1 MGYKIL
7 KGAMVGILFGV
18 CGGILLTSVL
28 HIAGGGS
35 VRDVVSLFR
44 EGNMKMLFAGQ
55 KMSDEDLAELEAVFG
70 DAGMARICAGGT
82 ETADGLSEMYGNTDN
97 FAGEYRN
104 ADNLDEVYNR
114 VDGYDASGNADGMYA
129 DVYEDAI
136 RSPED
141 VIVRFHVRANSD
153 SEEDL
158 ALKYEV
164 RDAVLAELADGL
176 KTVEDDGAALR
187 YIMQKLPDIRQ
198 AARAVVDEAGYD
210 YTISAYIVREEFPIR
225 EYGELVLPA
234 GTYRALRVDIGAAK
248 GENFWCMLYPMMC
261 YTMDAGAVVDSEDA
275 EKLAQALD
283 EESYEKLFVKRD
295 AKGDNVK
302 VRLKILEWL
311 QDTF

>member
-1 MGYKIL
+1 MEEFVMGYKIL
-7 KGAMVGILFGV
+7 KGAMVGILLGV

-55 KMSDEDLAELEAVFG
+55 KISEEDQAELEAVFG
-70 DAGMARICAGGT
+70 DAGMARSSAGGT
-82 ETADGLSEMYGNTDN
+82 ETADGS
-97 FAGEYRN
+97 
-104 ADNLDEVYNR
+104 
-114 VDGYDASGNADGMYA
+114 A
-129 DVYEDAI
+129 DVYEDALK
-136 RSPED
+136 SPED

-176 KTVEDDGAALR
+176 ETVEDDGAALR

-210 YTISAYIVREEFPIR
+210 YTISAYVVREEFPIR

-275 EKLAQALD
+275 EKLAHALN

-295 AKGDNVK
+295 AKPGDVK
-302 VRLKILEWL
+302 VKLKILEWL

>member
-7 KGAMVGILFGV
+7 KGAMVGILLGV

-35 VRDVVSLFR
+35 VRDIVRLFR
-44 EGNMKMLFAGQ
+44 EGNMRMLFSSQDTMGDELQDVFVDVPGLADSIAG
-55 KMSDEDLAELEAVFG
+55 
-70 DAGMARICAGGT
+70 
-82 ETADGLSEMYGNTDN
+82 
-97 FAGEYRN
+97 
-104 ADNLDEVYNR
+104 
-114 VDGYDASGNADGMYA
+114 DGMDSTGGA

-176 KTVEDDGAALR
+176 ETVEDDGAALR
-187 YIMQKLPDIRQ
+187 YITQKLPDIRQ
-198 AARAVVDEAGYD
+198 TASAVVNEAGYD

-225 EYGELVLPA
+225 EYGDLVLPA
-234 GTYRALRVDIGAAK
+234 GTYRALRVDIGEAK

-261 YTMDAGAVVDSEDA
+261 YTMDAGAVVDSADA
-275 EKLAQALD
+275 EKLAQSLD

-295 AKGDNVK
+295 TKPSDVK
-302 VRLKILEWL
+302 VKLKILEWL
-311 QDTF
+311 QDRF

>member
-7 KGAMVGILFGV
+7 KGAMVGILLGV

-35 VRDVVSLFR
+35 ARDVVSLFR
-44 EGNMKMLFAGQ
+44 AGNMKMLFADQ
-55 KMSDEDLAELEAVFG
+55 EISEEDQAELEAVFG
-70 DAGMARICAGGT
+70 DAGMARSSAGGT
-82 ETADGLSEMYGNTDN
+82 ETAEGMY
-97 FAGEYRN
+97 
-104 ADNLDEVYNR
+104 
-114 VDGYDASGNADGMYA
+114 GNADGSA
-129 DVYEDAI
+129 DVYEDALK
-136 RSPED
+136 SPED

-176 KTVEDDGAALR
+176 ETVEDDGAALR

-261 YTMDAGAVVDSEDA
+261 YTMDAGAVVDSEDT

-283 EESYEKLFVKRD
+283 EESYEKLFVKRE

>member
-1 MGYKIL
+1 MEEFVMGYKIL
-7 KGAMVGILFGV
+7 KGAMVGILLGV

-55 KMSDEDLAELEAVFG
+55 KISDEDQAELEAVFG
-70 DAGMARICAGGT
+70 DAGMARSSAGGT
-82 ETADGLSEMYGNTDN
+82 ETAEGS
-97 FAGEYRN
+97 
-104 ADNLDEVYNR
+104 
-114 VDGYDASGNADGMYA
+114 A
-129 DVYEDAI
+129 DVYEDALK
-136 RSPED
+136 SPED

-176 KTVEDDGAALR
+176 ETVEDDGAALR

-198 AARAVVDEAGYD
+198 VARTVVDEAGYD
-210 YTISAYIVREEFPIR
+210 YTISAYVVREEFPIR

-261 YTMDAGAVVDSEDA
+261 YTMDAGAVVDSEDT
-275 EKLAQALD
+275 EKLAHALD
-283 EESYEKLFVKRD
+283 EESYEKLFVKRE

>member
-7 KGAMVGILFGV
+7 KGAMVGILLGV

-55 KMSDEDLAELEAVFG
+55 KISDEDQAELEAVFG

-82 ETADGLSEMYGNTDN
+82 ETADGMY
-97 FAGEYRN
+97 
-104 ADNLDEVYNR
+104 
-114 VDGYDASGNADGMYA
+114 GNADGSA

-261 YTMDAGAVVDSEDA
+261 YTMDAGAVVDSEDT

-295 AKGDNVK
+295 TKPGDVK
-302 VRLKILEWL
+302 VKLKILEWL

>member
-7 KGAMVGILFGV
+7 KGAMVGILLGV

-44 EGNMKMLFAGQ
+44 QGNMKLLFAGQ
-55 KMSDEDLAELEAVFG
+55 KISDEDQAELEAVFG

-82 ETADGLSEMYGNTDN
+82 ETADGMY
-97 FAGEYRN
+97 
-104 ADNLDEVYNR
+104 
-114 VDGYDASGNADGMYA
+114 GNADGSA

-261 YTMDAGAVVDSEDA
+261 YTMDAGAVVDSEDT

>member
-7 KGAMVGILFGV
+7 KGAMVGILLGV

-55 KMSDEDLAELEAVFG
+55 KISDEDQAELEAVFG
-70 DAGMARICAGGT
+70 DAGMARICADGT
-82 ETADGLSEMYGNTDN
+82 ETADGMY
-97 FAGEYRN
+97 
-104 ADNLDEVYNR
+104 
-114 VDGYDASGNADGMYA
+114 GNADGSA

-198 AARAVVDEAGYD
+198 TARAVVDEAGYD
-210 YTISAYIVREEFPIR
+210 YTISAYVVREEFPIR

-261 YTMDAGAVVDSEDA
+261 YTMDAGAVVDSEDT

>member
-1 MGYKIL
+1 MEEFVMGYKIL
-7 KGAMVGILFGV
+7 KGAMVGILLGV

-44 EGNMKMLFAGQ
+44 AGNMKMLFAGQ
-55 KMSDEDLAELEAVFG
+55 KISEEDQAELEAVFG
-70 DAGMARICAGGT
+70 DADMARSGVGGT
-82 ETADGLSEMYGNTDN
+82 ETADDS
-97 FAGEYRN
+97 
-104 ADNLDEVYNR
+104 
-114 VDGYDASGNADGMYA
+114 A
-129 DVYEDAI
+129 DVYEDALK
-136 RSPED
+136 SPED

-176 KTVEDDGAALR
+176 ETVEDDGATLR

-210 YTISAYIVREEFPIR
+210 YTISAYVVREEFPIR

-248 GENFWCMLYPMMC
+248 GEKFWCMLYPMMC
-261 YTMDAGAVVDSEDA
+261 YTMDAGAVVDSEDT

>member
-7 KGAMVGILFGV
+7 KGAMVGILLGV

-82 ETADGLSEMYGNTDN
+82 ETADGS
-97 FAGEYRN
+97 
-104 ADNLDEVYNR
+104 
-114 VDGYDASGNADGMYA
+114 A
-129 DVYEDAI
+129 DVYEDALK
-136 RSPED
+136 SPED

-261 YTMDAGAVVDSEDA
+261 YTMDAGAVVDSEDT
-275 EKLAQALD
+275 EKLAHALD

>member
-1 MGYKIL
+1 MEEFVMGYKIL
-7 KGAMVGILFGV
+7 KGAMVGILLGV

-44 EGNMKMLFAGQ
+44 VGNMKMLFAGQ
-55 KMSDEDLAELEAVFG
+55 KISEEDQAELEAVFG
-70 DAGMARICAGGT
+70 DAGMARSSAVGM
-82 ETADGLSEMYGNTDN
+82 ETAEGS
-97 FAGEYRN
+97 
-104 ADNLDEVYNR
+104 
-114 VDGYDASGNADGMYA
+114 A
-129 DVYEDAI
+129 DVYEDALK
-136 RSPED
+136 SPED

-176 KTVEDDGAALR
+176 ETVEDDGAALR

-210 YTISAYIVREEFPIR
+210 YTISAYVVREEFPIR

-261 YTMDAGAVVDSEDA
+261 YTMDAGAVVDSEDT

>member
-7 KGAMVGILFGV
+7 KGAMVGILLGV

-44 EGNMKMLFAGQ
+44 EGNMKMLFADQ
-55 KMSDEDLAELEAVFG
+55 KISDEDQAELEAVFG

-82 ETADGLSEMYGNTDN
+82 ETADGMY
-97 FAGEYRN
+97 
-104 ADNLDEVYNR
+104 
-114 VDGYDASGNADGMYA
+114 GNADGSA

>member
-7 KGAMVGILFGV
+7 KGAMVGILLGV

-44 EGNMKMLFAGQ
+44 EGNMKMLFASQ
-55 KMSDEDLAELEAVFG
+55 KISDEDQAELEAVFG
-70 DAGMARICAGGT
+70 DAGMARICAGGK
-82 ETADGLSEMYGNTDN
+82 ET
-97 FAGEYRN
+97 
-104 ADNLDEVYNR
+104 
-114 VDGYDASGNADGMYA
+114 ADGMYA

-261 YTMDAGAVVDSEDA
+261 YTMDAGAVVDSEDT

-295 AKGDNVK
+295 AKPGDVK
-302 VRLKILEWL
+302 VKLKILEWL

>member
-7 KGAMVGILFGV
+7 KGAMVGILLGV

-55 KMSDEDLAELEAVFG
+55 KISDEDLTEFEAVFG
-70 DAGMARICAGGT
+70 DAGMARICAGDT

-114 VDGYDASGNADGMYA
+114 VDGYDASGNA

>member
-7 KGAMVGILFGV
+7 KGAMVGILLGV

-44 EGNMKMLFAGQ
+44 EGNMKMLFASQ
-55 KMSDEDLAELEAVFG
+55 KISDEDQAELEAVFG
-70 DAGMARICAGGT
+70 DAGTTRSCAAGT
-82 ETADGLSEMYGNTDN
+82 ETADGL
-97 FAGEYRN
+97 
-104 ADNLDEVYNR
+104 
-114 VDGYDASGNADGMYA
+114 YA
-129 DVYEDAI
+129 DVYEDALK
-136 RSPED
+136 SPED
-141 VIVRFHVRANSD
+141 VVVRFHVRANSD
-153 SEEDL
+153 SEEDI

-164 RDAVLAELADGL
+164 RDAVLALLA
-176 KTVEDDGAALR
+176 EDL
-187 YIMQKLPDIRQ
+187 QKAENDSEAILYLAQNLSEIRNT
-198 AARAVVDEAGYD
+198 ADAVVEEAGYHYD
-210 YTISAYIVREEFPIR
+210 VKAYIAREEFPIR

-234 GTYRALRVDIGAAK
+234 GTYRALRIDIGEAK

-261 YTMDAGAVVDSEDA
+261 YTMDAGAVIDSADT

-283 EESYEKLFVKRD
+283 EESYEKLFVKRE

-311 QDTF
+311 QDIF

>member
-7 KGAMVGILFGV
+7 KGAMVGILLGV

-44 EGNMKMLFAGQ
+44 QGNMKLLFAGQ
-55 KMSDEDLAELEAVFG
+55 KISDEDQAELEAVFG

-82 ETADGLSEMYGNTDN
+82 ETADGMY
-97 FAGEYRN
+97 
-104 ADNLDEVYNR
+104 
-114 VDGYDASGNADGMYA
+114 GNADGSA

-261 YTMDAGAVVDSEDA
+261 YTMDAGAVVDSEDT

-311 QDTF
+311 QDAF

>member
-1 MGYKIL
+1 MEEFVMGYKIL
-7 KGAMVGILFGV
+7 KGAMVGILLGV

-44 EGNMKMLFAGQ
+44 QGNMKMLFAGQ
-55 KMSDEDLAELEAVFG
+55 KISDEDQVELEAVFG

-82 ETADGLSEMYGNTDN
+82 ETADGMY
-97 FAGEYRN
+97 
-104 ADNLDEVYNR
+104 
-114 VDGYDASGNADGMYA
+114 GNADGSA

>member
-7 KGAMVGILFGV
+7 KGAMVGILLGV
-18 CGGILLTSVL
+18 CGGILLTCVL

-55 KMSDEDLAELEAVFG
+55 KISEEDQAELEAVFG
-70 DAGMARICAGGT
+70 DAGMARSSAGGT
-82 ETADGLSEMYGNTDN
+82 ETAEGS
-97 FAGEYRN
+97 
-104 ADNLDEVYNR
+104 
-114 VDGYDASGNADGMYA
+114 A
-129 DVYEDAI
+129 DVYEDALK
-136 RSPED
+136 SPED

-176 KTVEDDGAALR
+176 ETVEDDGAALR

-198 AARAVVDEAGYD
+198 VARTVVDEAGYD
-210 YTISAYIVREEFPIR
+210 YTISAYVVREEFPIR

-261 YTMDAGAVVDSEDA
+261 YTMDAGAVVDSEDT
-275 EKLAQALD
+275 EKLAHALD
-283 EESYEKLFVKRD
+283 EESYEKLFVKRE

>member
-7 KGAMVGILFGV
+7 KGAMVGILLGV

-55 KMSDEDLAELEAVFG
+55 KISDEDQAELEAVFG

-82 ETADGLSEMYGNTDN
+82 ET
-97 FAGEYRN
+97 
-104 ADNLDEVYNR
+104 
-114 VDGYDASGNADGMYA
+114 ADGMYA

>member
-7 KGAMVGILFGV
+7 KGAMVGILLGV

-55 KMSDEDLAELEAVFG
+55 KISDEDQAELEAVFG

-82 ETADGLSEMYGNTDN
+82 ET
-97 FAGEYRN
+97 
-104 ADNLDEVYNR
+104 
-114 VDGYDASGNADGMYA
+114 ADGMYA

-225 EYGELVLPA
+225 EYGDLVLPA

-261 YTMDAGAVVDSEDA
+261 YTMDAGAVVDSEDT

>member
-7 KGAMVGILFGV
+7 KGAMVGILLGV

-44 EGNMKMLFAGQ
+44 QGNMKLLFAGQ
-55 KMSDEDLAELEAVFG
+55 KISDEDQAELEAVFG

-82 ETADGLSEMYGNTDN
+82 ETADGMY
-97 FAGEYRN
+97 
-104 ADNLDEVYNR
+104 
-114 VDGYDASGNADGMYA
+114 GNADGSA

-311 QDTF
+311 QDAF

>member
-7 KGAMVGILFGV
+7 KGAMVGILLGV

-55 KMSDEDLAELEAVFG
+55 KISDEDQAELEAVFG

-82 ETADGLSEMYGNTDN
+82 ET
-97 FAGEYRN
+97 
-104 ADNLDEVYNR
+104 
-114 VDGYDASGNADGMYA
+114 ADGMYA

-225 EYGELVLPA
+225 EYGDLVLPA

-275 EKLAQALD
+275 KKLAQALD

-295 AKGDNVK
+295 TKPGDVK
-302 VRLKILEWL
+302 VKLKILEWL

>member
-7 KGAMVGILFGV
+7 KGAMVGILLGV

-44 EGNMKMLFAGQ
+44 QGNMKMLFAGQ
-55 KMSDEDLAELEAVFG
+55 KISDEDQAELEAVFG

-82 ETADGLSEMYGNTDN
+82 ETADGMY
-97 FAGEYRN
+97 
-104 ADNLDEVYNR
+104 V
-114 VDGYDASGNADGMYA
+114 NADGSA

>member
-1 MGYKIL
+1 MEEFVMGYKIL
-7 KGAMVGILFGV
+7 KGAMVGILLGV

-55 KMSDEDLAELEAVFG
+55 KISEEDQAELEAVFG
-70 DAGMARICAGGT
+70 DAGMARSSAGGT
-82 ETADGLSEMYGNTDN
+82 ETADGS
-97 FAGEYRN
+97 
-104 ADNLDEVYNR
+104 
-114 VDGYDASGNADGMYA
+114 A
-129 DVYEDAI
+129 DVYEDALK
-136 RSPED
+136 SPED

-176 KTVEDDGAALR
+176 ETVENDGAALR

-210 YTISAYIVREEFPIR
+210 YTISAYVVREEFPIR

-261 YTMDAGAVVDSEDA
+261 YTMDAGAVVDSEDT

-283 EESYEKLFVKRD
+283 EESYEKLFVKRE
-295 AKGDNVK
+295 AKPGDVK
-302 VRLKILEWL
+302 VKLKILEWL

>member
-7 KGAMVGILFGV
+7 KGAMVGILLGV

-44 EGNMKMLFAGQ
+44 QGNMKMLFAGQ
-55 KMSDEDLAELEAVFG
+55 KISDEDQAELEAVFG
-70 DAGMARICAGGT
+70 DAGMARICAGGK
-82 ETADGLSEMYGNTDN
+82 ET
-97 FAGEYRN
+97 
-104 ADNLDEVYNR
+104 
-114 VDGYDASGNADGMYA
+114 ADGMYA

-225 EYGELVLPA
+225 EYGDLVLPA

-261 YTMDAGAVVDSEDA
+261 YTMDAGAVVDSEDT

>member
-7 KGAMVGILFGV
+7 KGAMVGILLGV

-55 KMSDEDLAELEAVFG
+55 KISDEDQAELEAVFG
-70 DAGMARICAGGT
+70 DAGMARSNAGGT
-82 ETADGLSEMYGNTDN
+82 EM
-97 FAGEYRN
+97 
-104 ADNLDEVYNR
+104 
-114 VDGYDASGNADGMYA
+114 ADGMYGNADDFA

-176 KTVEDDGAALR
+176 ETVVDDGAALR

-210 YTISAYIVREEFPIR
+210 YTISAYVVREEFPIR

-275 EKLAQALD
+275 EKLTQALD

-295 AKGDNVK
+295 TKGDNVK

>member
-1 MGYKIL
+1 MEEFVMGYKIL
-7 KGAMVGILFGV
+7 KGAMVGILLGV

-55 KMSDEDLAELEAVFG
+55 KISDEDQAELEAVFG

-82 ETADGLSEMYGNTDN
+82 ET
-97 FAGEYRN
+97 
-104 ADNLDEVYNR
+104 
-114 VDGYDASGNADGMYA
+114 ADGMYA

-261 YTMDAGAVVDSEDA
+261 YTMDAGAVVDSEDT

-295 AKGDNVK
+295 TKPGDVK
-302 VRLKILEWL
+302 VKLKILEWL

>member
-7 KGAMVGILFGV
+7 KGAMVGILLGV

-44 EGNMKMLFAGQ
+44 EGNMKMLFASQ
-55 KMSDEDLAELEAVFG
+55 KISDEDQAELEAVFG
-70 DAGMARICAGGT
+70 DAGMARSSAGGT
-82 ETADGLSEMYGNTDN
+82 ETADGS
-97 FAGEYRN
+97 
-104 ADNLDEVYNR
+104 
-114 VDGYDASGNADGMYA
+114 A
-129 DVYEDAI
+129 DVYEDALK
-136 RSPED
+136 SPED

-210 YTISAYIVREEFPIR
+210 YTISAYVVREEFPIR

-261 YTMDAGAVVDSEDA
+261 YTMDAGAVVDSEDT

>member
-7 KGAMVGILFGV
+7 KGAMVGILLGV

-44 EGNMKMLFAGQ
+44 AGNMKMLFAGQ
-55 KMSDEDLAELEAVFG
+55 KISEEDQAELEAVFG
-70 DAGMARICAGGT
+70 NAGMARSSAGGT
-82 ETADGLSEMYGNTDN
+82 ETAEGMYGN
-97 FAGEYRN
+97 
-104 ADNLDEVYNR
+104 
-114 VDGYDASGNADGMYA
+114 A
-129 DVYEDAI
+129 DVYEDALK
-136 RSPED
+136 SPED

-176 KTVEDDGAALR
+176 ETVEDDGAALR

-210 YTISAYIVREEFPIR
+210 YTISAYVVREEFPIR

-283 EESYEKLFVKRD
+283 EESYEKLFVKRE

>member
-1 MGYKIL
+1 MEEFVMGYKIL
-7 KGAMVGILFGV
+7 KGAMVGILLGV

-55 KMSDEDLAELEAVFG
+55 KISDEDQAELEAVFG

-82 ETADGLSEMYGNTDN
+82 ETADGMY
-97 FAGEYRN
+97 
-104 ADNLDEVYNR
+104 
-114 VDGYDASGNADGMYA
+114 GNADGSA

>member
-7 KGAMVGILFGV
+7 KGAMVGILLGV

-55 KMSDEDLAELEAVFG
+55 KISDEDQAELEAVFG
-70 DAGMARICAGGT
+70 DADMARICAGGT
-82 ETADGLSEMYGNTDN
+82 ETADGMY
-97 FAGEYRN
+97 
-104 ADNLDEVYNR
+104 
-114 VDGYDASGNADGMYA
+114 GNADGSV

-158 ALKYEV
+158 TLKYEV

-295 AKGDNVK
+295 AKGDNVE

>member
-7 KGAMVGILFGV
+7 KGAMVGILLGV

-55 KMSDEDLAELEAVFG
+55 KISEEDQAELEAVFG
-70 DAGMARICAGGT
+70 DAGMARSSAVGM
-82 ETADGLSEMYGNTDN
+82 ET
-97 FAGEYRN
+97 AGEYRH
-104 ADNLDEVYNR
+104 ADDANEVYNR
-114 VDGYDASGNADGMYA
+114 ADGYDASGNMDGMYA
-129 DVYEDAI
+129 DVYEDALK
-136 RSPED
+136 SPED

-176 KTVEDDGAALR
+176 ETVEDDGAALR

-210 YTISAYIVREEFPIR
+210 YTISAYVVREEFPIR

>member
-7 KGAMVGILFGV
+7 KGAMVGILLGV

-44 EGNMKMLFAGQ
+44 AGNMKMLFAGQ
-55 KMSDEDLAELEAVFG
+55 KISEEDQAELEAVFG
-70 DAGMARICAGGT
+70 DAGKARSSAGGT
-82 ETADGLSEMYGNTDN
+82 ETADGS
-97 FAGEYRN
+97 
-104 ADNLDEVYNR
+104 
-114 VDGYDASGNADGMYA
+114 A
-129 DVYEDAI
+129 DVYEDALK
-136 RSPED
+136 SPED

-158 ALKYEV
+158 ALKYVV

-176 KTVEDDGAALR
+176 ETVEDDGAALR

-210 YTISAYIVREEFPIR
+210 YTISAYVVREEFPIR

-261 YTMDAGAVVDSEDA
+261 YTMDAGAVVDSEDT

-283 EESYEKLFVKRD
+283 EESYEKLFVKRE
-295 AKGDNVK
+295 AKPGDVK
-302 VRLKILEWL
+302 VKLKILEWL

>member
-7 KGAMVGILFGV
+7 KGAMVGILLGV

-55 KMSDEDLAELEAVFG
+55 KISDEDQTDLEAVFG
-70 DAGMARICAGGT
+70 DIDMARICAGGT
-82 ETADGLSEMYGNTDN
+82 ETADGMY
-97 FAGEYRN
+97 
-104 ADNLDEVYNR
+104 
-114 VDGYDASGNADGMYA
+114 GNADGSA

-295 AKGDNVK
+295 IKPGDIKVK
-302 VRLKILEWL
+302 LKILEWL

>member
-1 MGYKIL
+1 MEEFVMGYKIL
-7 KGAMVGILFGV
+7 KGAMVGILLGV

-55 KMSDEDLAELEAVFG
+55 KISDEDQAELEAVFG

-82 ETADGLSEMYGNTDN
+82 ETADGMY
-97 FAGEYRN
+97 
-104 ADNLDEVYNR
+104 
-114 VDGYDASGNADGMYA
+114 GNADGSA

-283 EESYEKLFVKRD
+283 EENYEKLFVKRD
-295 AKGDNVK
+295 TKPGDVK
-302 VRLKILEWL
+302 VKLKILEWL